1 MYRAIFVLS
10 PVLTLPCLT
19 SSFLLASGVLG
30 VVGSAGVTLTKLLMA
45 FCKLSYAVSISVTVA
60 TSLAATAFTS
70 IRILANA
77 AQLSLVYYALFND
90 SALLINSLRASLF
103 GFSLSCKKALTNLSC
118 AS

>member
-77 AQLSLVYYALFND
+77 AQLSLVY
-90 SALLINSLRASLF
+90 SAPVSYTHLDH
-103 GFSLSCKKALTNLSC
+103 
-118 AS
+118 

>member
-70 IRILANA
+70 IRILAVSYTHLDVYKR
-77 AQLSLVYYALFND
+77 QDYILLESKVVLLVV
-90 SALLINSLRASLF
+90 
-103 GFSLSCKKALTNLSC
+103 KQ
-118 AS
+118 